1 MAQVNQPEKVAIQ
14 SQTRKIGRVIPTKP
28 AVKSDP
34 VIKAAQQGFIAA
46 GLLPTGA
53 DDGIMGPVTQKAY
66 ELFSEKHP
74 IIREHVSFG
83 TTPELARILTI
94 SRY

>member
-1 MAQVNQPEKVAIQ
+1 M
-14 SQTRKIGRVIPTKP
+14 IPTKP

-34 VIKAAQQGFIAA
+34 VIKAAQQGLIAA

-66 ELFSEKHP
+66 ELFSKKYP
-74 IIREHVSFG
+74 IREHVSFG
-83 TTPELARILTI
+83 NTPELARIITL
-94 SRY
+94 SRH